1 MKASFTLAET
11 LITIAIIGIVIS
23 MTLPA
28 VILNYQKKTTLVK
41 LKKAYSILQQVLERS
56 SYEYGGNMSSFVT
69 TGNKVT
75 EETTKAFINTFW
87 LPYFDSP
94 YVSQEGTFP
103 YGKSVPY
110 SGFNN
115 TVYNTSVTTSYKDGR
130 FFFTTKDGLSYYIFT
145 LIWVHEKDE
154 QGNIINSTMTY
165 ASNMQI
171 FVDIN
176 GVKGENKLGKDVF
189 IFILDTTKNK
199 IYPYGYNNN
208 TATITRNCST
218 AGNGTHCSA
227 KIINDGWEIN
237 YY

>member
-1 MKASFTLAET
+1 
-11 LITIAIIGIVIS
+11 
-23 MTLPA
+23 
-28 VILNYQKKTTLVK
+28 
-41 LKKAYSILQQVLERS
+41 
-56 SYEYGGNMSSFVT
+56 
-69 TGNKVT
+69 
-75 EETTKAFINTFW
+75 
-87 LPYFDSP
+87 
-94 YVSQEGTFP
+94 
-103 YGKSVPY
+103 
-110 SGFNN
+110 
-115 TVYNTSVTTSYKDGR
+115 
-130 FFFTTKDGLSYYIFT
+130 
-145 LIWVHEKDE
+145 
-154 QGNIINSTMTY
+154 MTY

>member
-1 MKASFTLAET
+1 MKTSLTLAET

-41 LKKAYSILQQVLERS
+41 LKKAYTILQQVLERS

-75 EETTKAFINTFW
+75 QETTKAFINTFW

-94 YVSQEGTFP
+94 YVSPEGTFP

-130 FFFTTKDGLSYYIFT
+130 FFFHNQRRPQLLYFYTD
-145 LIWVHEKDE
+145 
-154 QGNIINSTMTY
+154 
-165 ASNMQI
+165 
-171 FVDIN
+171 
-176 GVKGENKLGKDVF
+176 LGTRKRRTRKYHKF
-189 IFILDTTKNK
+189 
-199 IYPYGYNNN
+199 NNDLC
-208 TATITRNCST
+208 I
-218 AGNGTHCSA
+218 
-227 KIINDGWEIN
+227 
-237 YY
+237 